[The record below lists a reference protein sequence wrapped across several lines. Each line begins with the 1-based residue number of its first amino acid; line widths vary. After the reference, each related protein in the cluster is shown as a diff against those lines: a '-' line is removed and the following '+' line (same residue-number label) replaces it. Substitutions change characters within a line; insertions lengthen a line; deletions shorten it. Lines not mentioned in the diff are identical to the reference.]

1 VFLILIHIQISLQK
15 LGKSMSHAKWHHLTV
30 YLTMW
35 RACIDCM
42 CHALIRRYCK
52 HDVLL
57 YSQFNDG
64 TSGGNIKLCSVIYFF
79 AYEGCCTGG
88 ILLSISGAVLRM
100 CIVTEIGVV
109 MVQCF
114 QQ

>member
-1 VFLILIHIQISLQK
+1 
-15 LGKSMSHAKWHHLTV
+15 MSHGKCHHMTV

-35 RACIDCM
+35 LAFIDCM

-79 AYEGCCTGG
+79 ACEGFCTGG
-88 ILLSISGAVLRM
+88 NLLSTSGTVLHM
-100 CIVTEIGVV
+100 CIATEIGVV